1 MRSSRTTRA
10 TSPAPRNSSNS
21 SPRWS
26 WIRYAV
32 PSPSTRCATRCR
44 TSTSRRSRRRRC
56 LATTRRSFGTPSSRL
71 IRTSASSGSSKRT
84 SSSRRRS
91 TAGTSRP
98 ANSAISAAVGRGSI
112 ARAPVASLAIGRE
125 TAVNTDARANGGE
138 PILELRALS
147 KSFGGLRAVRDVT
160 LKIMPG
166 ERQAIIGPNGAGKT
180 TLFNL
185 ITGIFP
191 ATSGQVVLFGQDVTE
206 WPSHRRTALGMA
218 RTFQIT
224 SLFPKLT
231 VLDNVLL
238 AIQGLRRSKFVM
250 WRFLSSYRDIYDKA
264 YGLLERARFLDRKDT
279 EVRYLSHGEQR
290 QLEIVL
296 GLASDP
302 KILLLDEP
310 AAGLSSGEST
320 EMVEFLA
327 KLDPK
332 LAILLIEHDMDVV
345 FDVADEISVLHFGE
359 ILESGA
365 PEKIKKSRR
374 VQEIY
379 LGTE

>member
-1 MRSSRTTRA
+1 VNTEA
-10 TSPAPRNSSNS
+10 H
-21 SPRWS
+21 
-26 WIRYAV
+26 
-32 PSPSTRCATRCR
+32 
-44 TSTSRRSRRRRC
+44 
-56 LATTRRSFGTPSSRL
+56 
-71 IRTSASSGSSKRT
+71 
-84 SSSRRRS
+84 
-91 TAGTSRP
+91 
-98 ANSAISAAVGRGSI
+98 AN
-112 ARAPVASLAIGRE
+112 GRE
-125 TAVNTDARANGGE
+125 PV
-138 PILELRALS
+138 LELRALS

-166 ERQAIIGPNGAGKT
+166 DRKAIIGPNGAGKT

-191 ATSGQVVLFGQDVTE
+191 ATSGQVVLFGQDVTR

-250 WRFLSSYRDIYDKA
+250 WRFLSSYRDFYDRA
-264 YGLLERARFLDRKDT
+264 HGLLERARFLDRKDT

-290 QLEIVL
+290 QLEIIL
-296 GLASDP
+296 GLPSDP

-310 AAGLSSGEST
+310 AAGLSSGESS
-320 EMVEFLA
+320 EMIRFLA
-327 KLDPK
+327 HLDRN

-345 FDVADEISVLHFGE
+345 FDVAEHISVLHFGE
-359 ILESGA
+359 ILEAGA
-365 PEKIKKSRR
+365 AEQIRRSEK
-374 VQEIY
+374 VQQVY
-379 LGTE
+379 LGTA